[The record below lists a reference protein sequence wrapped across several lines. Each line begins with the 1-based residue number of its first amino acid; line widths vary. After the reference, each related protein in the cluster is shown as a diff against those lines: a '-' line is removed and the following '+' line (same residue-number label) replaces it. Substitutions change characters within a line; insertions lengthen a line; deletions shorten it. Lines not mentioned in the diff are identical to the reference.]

1 MTVVAAALLM
11 GQILC
16 AAAGSPGPARYGGK
30 TAEEWLAGL
39 RRQRDGFVAGKIPPL
54 QDPHRALV
62 ALGREAVPALEVEL
76 GRSDDRQVL
85 GILEEIGEPAVPALC
100 KLLEPNRDAAFRLE
114 VLHVLAQLG
123 PKARTAVPTLLQC
136 LADTD
141 SSTTV
146 GGRELKLYP
155 YAERALGRIDRP
167 GKGSLGVLTE
177 ALGDAK
183 HPLKRRWAAIL
194 LGRLGP
200 DAREAVPALTKAVDS
215 GPDKLRT
222 CAIQALGRVGGAEA
236 AKVLAARLPKLPE
249 DNASLI
255 EALGETREASAL
267 RTLVGVIRRN
277 PYRPV
282 MGRAILKFGRAALEP
297 LLPLLRD
304 KDRRTRERAAWAIGA
319 LGAHGAPAVEPLRA
333 LLKDDHEAVRCA
345 AAVSLGEIGPAAAP
359 AVPDLIRLIDEG
371 NAAIGAFRGIGPK
384 ARAAVPALIRV
395 LRDKKREWV
404 DRDLAAQSLGRIGA
418 PAESAI
424 PHLEAV
430 IGEYPNPDSCVRQAC
445 QQAIRRIR
453 KALGQVAPPAPDGAE
468 IPPGR

>member
-1 MTVVAAALLM
+1 MSIAAAALLM
-11 GQILC
+11 GQVLC
-16 AAAGSPGPARYGGK
+16 SAAGPSGPARYGGK
-30 TAEEWLAGL
+30 TAQEWLAAL
-39 RRQRDGFVAGKIPPL
+39 KRQRSGFVADKVPPL

-85 GILEEIGEPAVPALC
+85 RILGEIGEPAVPALC
-100 KLLEPNRDAAFRLE
+100 KVLEPNRDAAFRLAA
-114 VLHVLAQLG
+114 LHVLARLG
-123 PKARTAVPTLLQC
+123 PKARAAVPTLLEC

-146 GGRELKLYP
+146 GGRELKLYG
-155 YAERALGRIDRP
+155 YADRALRRIDRP
-167 GKGSLGVLTE
+167 EKGSIGVLTE
-177 ALGDAK
+177 ALADAK
-183 HPLKRRWAAIL
+183 HPLKRRWAAIM

-200 DAREAVPALTKAVDS
+200 EARQVVPALTKAVDS
-215 GPDKLRT
+215 GPDKLRA

-236 AKVLAARLPKLPE
+236 ANVLAVRLPKLPK

-282 MGRAILKFGRAALEP
+282 MGRAILKFGRAALGP

-304 KDRRTRERAAWAIGA
+304 KSRETRERAAWAIGA

-345 AAVSLGEIGPAAAP
+345 AAVSLGEIGPAAAA

-418 PAESAI
+418 PAERAV

-430 IGEYPNPDSCVRQAC
+430 IGEYPNPDSCVRRAC
-445 QQAIRRIR
+445 QEAIRRIR
-453 KALGQVAPPAPDGAE
+453 KALGQVTPRAPDGSGA
-468 IPPGR
+468 PTGR